1 MKASI
6 TKTSF
11 KKIFILLFWLV
22 IWEIFALI
30 VNKEIYLPSPI
41 STFKTLILLLIDKST
56 YIIILFSTYRTILGL
71 LLSCIFGIILGF
83 ACGLN
88 EFLYDLINPIVIV
101 IRSTPII
108 SIIILAIIWLKSSNV
123 PVFATFLMCFPVIFT
138 NVSTGIK
145 NTDKKVLEMCKV
157 YNISKFNIIKSVYFH
172 SVLPYIYSAIISSIG
187 IAWKASSAAEVLSVP
202 KYSIG
207 KYLFYAKTSLE
218 PTSLFSWTIIIV
230 TLSYIFEVI
239 FKRVFK
245 GERKSTYNKR
255 YGVNYD
261 KTK

>member
-11 KKIFILLFWLV
+11 KKIFISLFWLV

-30 VNKEIYLPSPI
+30 INKEIYLPSPI
-41 STFKTLILLLIDKST
+41 STFKTLSLLLIDKST
-56 YIIILFSTYRTILGL
+56 YIIIMMSTYRTILGL
-71 LLSCIFGIILGF
+71 ILSCIIGIILGF

-88 EFLYDLINPIVIV
+88 DFLYDLINPLVIV

-108 SIIILAIIWLKSSNV
+108 SIIILAIIWLKSTNV
-123 PVFATFLMCFPVIFT
+123 PIFASFLMCFPVVFT
-138 NVSTGIK
+138 NVATGIK
-145 NTDKKVLEMCKV
+145 NTDKKILEMCKV
-157 YNISKFNIIKSVYFH
+157 YNLSKLNIIKSVYFH
-172 SVLPYIYSAIISSIG
+172 SVLPYVYSAIISSIG

-207 KYLFYAKTSLE
+207 KYLFYAKSNLE

-239 FKRVFK
+239 FIKLIK
-245 GERKSTYNKR
+245 GKKKDCVIGGLKNSH
-255 YGVNYD
+255 D

>member
-6 TKTSF
+6 IKTSF

-22 IWEIFALI
+22 IWEIFALL

-41 STFKTLILLLIDKST
+41 YTFKTLITILLDKST
-56 YIIILFSTYRTILGL
+56 YFIILSSTVRTILGL
-71 LLSCIFGIILGF
+71 ILSCIFGIILGF

-88 EFLYDLINPIVIV
+88 DFLYDLINPLVIV
-101 IRSTPII
+101 IRSTPIV

-123 PVFATFLMCFPVIFT
+123 PIFASFLMCFPVVFT
-138 NVSTGIK
+138 NVATGIK
-145 NTDKKVLEMCKV
+145 STDKKILEMCKV
-157 YNISKFNIIKSVYFH
+157 YNLSKFEIIKSVYFY
-172 SVLPYIYSAIISSIG
+172 SVLPYIYSAVISSIG

-218 PTSLFSWTIIIV
+218 PTALFSWTIIIV
-230 TLSYIFEVI
+230 ALSYMLEAIFIKVG
-239 FKRVFK
+239 KR
-245 GERKSTYNKR
+245 GRKI
-255 YGVNYD
+255 
-261 KTK
+261 